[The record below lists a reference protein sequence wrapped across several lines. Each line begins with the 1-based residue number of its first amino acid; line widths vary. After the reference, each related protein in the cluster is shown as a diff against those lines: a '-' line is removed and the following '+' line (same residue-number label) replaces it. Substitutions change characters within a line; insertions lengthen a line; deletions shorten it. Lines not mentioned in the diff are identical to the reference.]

1 MNKAPIGV
9 FDSGVGGLTVLRAMR
24 ELLPHEDFI
33 YLGDTARFPYGRK
46 PREMIRTF
54 AQQNAAFLE
63 SMHAKL
69 VVVACNTASTCID
82 SSTATVPV
90 IGVIEPGVQAASK
103 AASTASNGGVIG
115 VMATRGTIASGSYQA
130 RLEAKGFNVWAKAC
144 PMLAPLVEEGL
155 ANSLEAK
162 LLIGHYLLERPENMD
177 ALILGCTHYPV
188 LKHAIAEHVGDSI
201 RVVDSAFVTA
211 KAVALELE
219 TRGLNASKTSTGS
232 ITHFV
237 TGDTQS
243 YQHTAN
249 VIGGVEGDVHHLEMN
264 ALLEPRALTMR

>member
-1 MNKAPIGV
+1 MNPAPIGV

-24 ELLPHEDFI
+24 ELLPHEDFV

-46 PREMIRTF
+46 PFDMIRAF

-90 IGVIEPGVQAASK
+90 IGVIEPGVQAAS
-103 AASTASNGGVIG
+103 AASRGGVIG

-130 RLEAKGFNVWAKAC
+130 RLEARGFDVWAKAC

-155 ANSLEAK
+155 ADSLEAQ
-162 LLIGHYLLERPENMD
+162 LLIEHYLNERPSNMD

-188 LKHAIAEHVGDSI
+188 LKHAIAAHVGDSI
-201 RVVDSAFVTA
+201 SVVDSAFVTA

-219 TRGLNASKTSTGS
+219 TRSLNASKTSSGT

-249 VIGGVEGDVHHLEMN
+249 VIGGVEGEVHHLEMD
-264 ALLEPRALTMR
+264 ALLRRASRRELV

>member
-46 PREMIRTF
+46 PRDMIRTF

-82 SSTATVPV
+82 SSTANVPV
-90 IGVIEPGVQAASK
+90 IGVIEPGVQAAS
-103 AASTASNGGVIG
+103 AVSRGGVIG

-155 ANSLEAK
+155 ADSLEAK
-162 LLIGHYLLERPENMD
+162 LLIAHYLEQRPDTMD

-188 LKHAIAEHVGDSI
+188 LKHAIAEHVGQAI
-201 RVVDSAFVTA
+201 QVVDSAFVTA
-211 KAVALELE
+211 KAVAQEIE
-219 TRGLNASKTSTGS
+219 TRKLNASKTSRGKV
-232 ITHFV
+232 THFV

-249 VIGGVEGDVHHLEMN
+249 VIGGVEGDVHHLEMD
-264 ALLEPRALTMR
+264 ALLEPRGILVK

>member
-1 MNKAPIGV
+1 MNPAPIGV
-9 FDSGVGGLTVLRAMR
+9 FDSGVGGLTVLRSMR
-24 ELLPHEDFI
+24 ELLPHENFI

-63 SMHAKL
+63 SMQAKL

-82 SSTATVPV
+82 SSTATVPI
-90 IGVIEPGVQAASK
+90 IGVIEPGVQAAS
-103 AASTASNGGVIG
+103 AASNGGVIG

-130 RLEAKGFNVWAKAC
+130 RLEARGFEVWARAC

-155 ANSLEAK
+155 ADSLEAQ
-162 LLIGHYLLERPENMD
+162 LLIEHYLSQRPSNMD

-188 LKHAIAEHVGDSI
+188 LKHAIAAHAGDSI
-201 RVVDSAFVTA
+201 QVVDSAFVTA

-219 TRGLNASKTSTGS
+219 QRHLRTNSAEIGT

-249 VIGGVEGDVHHLEMN
+249 VIGGVEGQVHHLETN
-264 ALLEPRALTMR
+264 ALLRHQDASLVTG